1 MSPGDLPGRVPAV
14 AVLVPV
20 HQQAAFLGR
29 ALASLLDQTLTG
41 WEAVV
46 LDDGSSDDPAA
57 AVAPFL
63 EDPRIR
69 LVSWPRNRGLGDTLN
84 AGLDVTTAPIVAY
97 LPADDTWDADHLAS
111 LATALATGSPSAGAG
126 DALLAVTGVR
136 HHDGEVALGA
146 PPGHPLQL
154 VQAAHRRTA
163 ERWVERAELE
173 SDDLGRLLW
182 DRLATSAQ
190 RVATGRVTCTW
201 TDHPGQRHKA
211 VRESF
216 DGGLNVFR
224 TRYRV
229 AEPLRF
235 SSSDS
240 GFVDEVARYARFR
253 DLELPPSPDGLD
265 VLIVGELAFNPERVL
280 ALAQRGHRLHGLW
293 TDNGLGSSA
302 VGPLPFG
309 HVDDLPRDD
318 WEAAVRRLAPDVVW
332 AQLNWRAVPLA
343 LAVRRAFPTLPFVW
357 HFKEAPQRSVV
368 RGEWP
373 MLAELFLTADHALV
387 ATEEERAWLLDALPG
402 RLDPGRIGVLDGDLP
417 SAAWHTDE
425 RSPLLST
432 QDGEPH
438 TVCVGRPLGFDA
450 AWVTALAQAGVH
462 VHLYGQVDAPGPS
475 GAWLRWWREAA
486 DHAGGR
492 LHLHPAVGPEA
503 WVRELSQ
510 YDAGW
515 LHRVHSGNGGDLR
528 RATWDDLNTPARL
541 PVLLAA
547 GLPVLLP
554 DNTGHRVAVDRIC
567 ADQGTGVFYRSAED
581 VAAALADEARVGAAR
596 DAAWKAREVHT
607 FDAHVDRLLSVFHL
621 VL

>member
-1 MSPGDLPGRVPAV
+1 MTPPAV

-20 HQQAAFLGR
+20 HDQAAFLGR
-29 ALASLLDQTLTG
+29 ALASLTDQTLTS

-46 LDDGSSDDPAA
+46 LDDGSRDDPAA
-57 AVAPFL
+57 AVAPFAH
-63 EDPRIR
+63 DPRLR
-69 LVSWPRNRGLGDTLN
+69 LRSWPRNRGLGATLN
-84 AGLDVTTAPIVAY
+84 AGLDATTAPVVAY
-97 LPADDTWDADHLAS
+97 LPADDVWDPGHLAS
-111 LATALATGSPSAGAG
+111 LLAALSDEAEDGPG
-126 DALLAVTGVR
+126 DAGLAVSGVR
-136 HHDGEVALGA
+136 HHDGEVAHAA

-154 VQAAHRRTA
+154 VQVAHRRVP
-163 ERWVERAELE
+163 ERWTERAELE

-182 DRLATSAQ
+182 DRLAPADR
-190 RVATGRVTCTW
+190 RVLTGQVTCTW
-201 TDHPGQRHKA
+201 TDHPAQRHKA

-224 TRYRV
+224 SRYRV

-240 GFVDEVARYARFR
+240 GLVDEVARYARFR
-253 DLELPPSPDGLD
+253 EAELAPSPDGLS
-265 VLIVGELAFNPERVL
+265 VLVVGELAFNPERVV
-280 ALAQRGHRLHGLW
+280 ALLERGHRLSGLW
-293 TDNGLGSSA
+293 TTDGLGDA
-302 VGPLPFG
+302 TVGPLPFG
-309 HVDDLPRDD
+309 HVTDLPHDD
-318 WEAAVRRLAPDVVW
+318 WRGAVRRLAPDVVW

-343 LAVRRAFPTLPFVW
+343 LAVRRAFPQLPFVW

-402 RLDPGRIGVLDGDLP
+402 RLDPERIGVLDGDLP

-425 RSPLLST
+425 RSPLLSA

-462 VHLYGQVDAPGPS
+462 VHLYGQVASPGPQ
-475 GAWLRWWREAA
+475 GAHLRWWRQAA
-486 DHAGGR
+486 EQAGSR
-492 LHLHPAVGPEA
+492 VHLHPAVGPEG
-503 WVRELSQ
+503 WVRVLSQ

-515 LHRVHSGNGGDLR
+515 LHRVASSNGGDLR

-567 ADQGTGVFYRSAED
+567 ATQGTGLPYQDAQD
-581 VAAALADEARVGAAR
+581 VAAVLADGARVGAAR
-596 DAAWKAREVHT
+596 DAAWKVRETHT
-607 FDAHVDRLLSVFHL
+607 FDAHADRLVATFRSLL
-621 VL
+621 